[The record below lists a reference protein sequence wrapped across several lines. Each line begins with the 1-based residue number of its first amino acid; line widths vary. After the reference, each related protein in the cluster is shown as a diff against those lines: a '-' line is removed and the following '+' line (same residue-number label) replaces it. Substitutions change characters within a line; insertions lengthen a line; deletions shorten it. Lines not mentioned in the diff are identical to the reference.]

1 MSTTAQVVAIIA
13 SLLSLF
19 LVVRNFQGHG
29 LSTNATIKMAAAW
42 LVIIVA
48 GVLIVKSFTG

>member
-19 LVVRNFQGHG
+19 LVVRNFQGQG
-29 LSTNATIKMAAAW
+29 LSTNTTVKMAAAW
-42 LVIIVA
+42 LVIIVV
-48 GVLIVKSFTG
+48 GVLIVKAFAG

>member
-19 LVVRNFQGHG
+19 LVVRNFQGQG
-29 LSTNATIKMAAAW
+29 LSTNTTIKMAAAW

-48 GVLIVKSFTG
+48 GVLIVKAFAG